1 MSGLEAGDFGGTDRF
16 VIQGRLGSGG
26 YGVVYRAI
34 DRERNRPV
42 ALKTLRHVAA
52 KSLVRF
58 KQEFRAL
65 ADVSHPNLVA
75 LYELSSHE
83 DRWFFTMELVDG
95 VNFLWYVRGETDG
108 AESDP
113 TSDLSRPTGS
123 DSNAFFAHGQDATP
137 PPMAVPEGALRL
149 DRLRQALGQLV
160 EGVEALHVAGM
171 LHRDIKPSNVL
182 VTRDGRVVLLDFGL
196 VEEIAP
202 GHSHTVD
209 AVGTPAYMS
218 PEQVAGL
225 PLTNASDWYNVGAML
240 YQALTGQLPFVGA
253 PLDVMRRK
261 QDSDPP
267 PPRALSPDV
276 PIDLDAMCEALLRRD
291 PAKRP
296 SGSDLL
302 GALRGGSASLP
313 SPAAPAVPS
322 AGSPLFVG
330 REAELAALRGA
341 CATVK
346 EGRAITVV
354 VHGSSGMGKSALVRR
369 FLDDLKAREPND
381 VVLAGRC
388 YERESVP
395 YKALDD
401 LVDALSRYLRRLPPA
416 QAEAFLPHDILA
428 LARVFPVLRQVSAV
442 NRARRAV
449 LDIPDSLE
457 LRRRAFAA
465 LRELFVRIADRWP
478 VVLFIDDLQWGD
490 VDSAA
495 LLEVLMRPPDPPAL
509 MLIGCYRT
517 EEAATSPLLR
527 LILPKRV
534 EFHAKLEMR
543 DILVGELSPAEAD
556 ALARA
561 LAGSDADARHVTR
574 EAIVGESRGNPYFIE
589 ELVRF
594 AQAEESGSSGR
605 LGGGD
610 GPPDA
615 ITFDHVIETRVARLP
630 DPARRLLD
638 VVTVAGAPVEV
649 AVADRAADLEKDS
662 ESALAALRASH
673 MVRTRMGVAGQE
685 VEPYHDRI
693 REAVVRHL
701 AAEDLAACHL
711 RLASAFL
718 STGRGDPERLAMHYL
733 EGGDPESAAE
743 YAATAAA
750 KAAEALAFDRA
761 ARLYRFALKLRTSSV
776 AERVRLEVRLGD
788 ALANAGRGAEA
799 AEAYLSA
806 AKGSDRVLEIDLHR
820 RAAQQ
825 LYTSGHIEE
834 GGQALELVL
843 ARLGMKLP
851 QTPRVALLSL
861 ILHRAQVRL
870 RGLRFRERDEA
881 QIPGQELLRID
892 TCWAV
897 GVGMAVVDM
906 VRGADFQARHL
917 VLALRAGEPYR
928 VAKAVAM
935 EAAYVSMGGSKSRE
949 RARRLVQ
956 ESQAL
961 AERVNRPY
969 AVALATLTAA
979 GAAWLDGRWRD
990 ARTLGEHSEQMLRE
1004 RCTGVDWEI
1013 LITQLIQLASLFFLG
1028 EVATLSQ
1035 RLPSLLEEA
1044 EGRGSLLAATYLRV
1058 SFCSHVAWLAADRP
1072 DLALEEIETGLSGWR
1087 QGRFDHL
1094 RLWVRGARTDIA
1106 LYRDERPAESERV
1119 GGRWRAVA
1127 RSLDRFAQVGFIR
1140 GLDNRGRRRL
1150 ALAAHAS
1157 ETAER
1162 DSHVRK
1168 AEAHARV
1175 ILKERTQWGDPL
1187 AHVLRAGVAAARG
1200 QTDAAIQM
1208 LESAEAGFGAAEM
1221 ALHAAAARRRRGELV
1236 GGDAGGS
1243 LVASADGWMAGQGIR
1258 CPERMAAM
1266 LAPGRW
1272 RAS

>member
-1 MSGLEAGDFGGTDRF
+1 VSGLEAGDFGGTDRF
-16 VIQGRLGSGG
+16 VIQSRLGSGG

-34 DRERNRPV
+34 DRERNRSV

-52 KSLVRF
+52 KSLIRF

-65 ADVSHPNLVA
+65 ADVSHPNLVT

-95 VNFLWYVRGETDG
+95 VNFLWYVRGVTEG

-123 DSNAFFAHGQDATP
+123 DSIAFFAEGQDGVGP
-137 PPMAVPEGALRL
+137 PLPPDGTLRL

-160 EGVEALHVAGM
+160 SGVEALHEAGM

-196 VEEIAP
+196 VAEIAP
-202 GHSHTVD
+202 GRSHSFD

-218 PEQVAGL
+218 PEQVADL
-225 PLTNASDWYNVGAML
+225 PLTNASDWYNVGTML

-276 PIDLDAMCEALLRRD
+276 PADLDALCEALLSRD

-296 SGSDLL
+296 SGSDLRR
-302 GALRGGSASLP
+302 ALSGRSASPP
-313 SPAAPAVPS
+313 SPPAAAPP

-330 REAELAALRGA
+330 RETELAALHA
-341 CATVK
+341 AFATVK

-369 FLDDLKAREPND
+369 FLDELKAREPDD

-401 LVDALSRYLRRLPPA
+401 LVDALSRYLRRLPSA

-465 LRELFVRIADRWP
+465 LRELFVRLADRWP

-490 VDSAA
+490 LDSAA

-543 DILVGELSPAEAD
+543 DILVGELSPTEAD
-556 ALARA
+556 ALARS
-561 LAGSDADARHVTR
+561 LAGSGGGARDVTR

-605 LGGGD
+605 GRTREGA
-610 GPPDA
+610 PPDV
-615 ITFDHVIETRVARLP
+615 ITFDHVIETRVAALP
-630 DPARRLLD
+630 GTARRLLD
-638 VVTVAGAPVEV
+638 VVAVAGAPIEV
-649 AVADRAADLEKDS
+649 GVADRAADLEKDS

-693 REAVVRHL
+693 REAVVGHL
-701 AAEDLAACHL
+701 AAEELAACHL
-711 RLASAFL
+711 RLASALL

-733 EGGDPESAAE
+733 EAGDPESAAE

-761 ARLYRFALKLRTSSV
+761 AGLYRFALKLRARSR
-776 AERVRLEVRLGD
+776 AEEARLEVRLGD

-834 GGQALELVL
+834 GGRALRLVL
-843 ARLGMKLP
+843 ARLGMRLP
-851 QTPRVALLSL
+851 QTPRMALLSL
-861 ILHRAQVRL
+861 ILRRAQVRL
-870 RGLRFRERDEA
+870 RGLRFREREEA

-892 TCWAV
+892 TCWSI
-897 GVGMAVVDM
+897 GIGLAVVDM

-928 VAKAVAM
+928 VAKALAM
-935 EAAYVSMGGSKSRE
+935 EAGYVAMGGSRSRR
-949 RARRLVQ
+949 RAQLLVQ

-961 AERVNRPY
+961 AERVDRPY
-969 AVALATLTAA
+969 AVALATLTA
-979 GAAWLDGRWRD
+979 GIAAWLDGRWRD
-990 ARTLGEHSEQMLRE
+990 ARTLCERSEQMLRE
-1004 RCTGVDWEI
+1004 RCTGVYWEV
-1013 LITQLIQLASLFFLG
+1013 LITQFMQLASLFFLG
-1028 EVATLSQ
+1028 EIAALSQ

-1044 EGRGSLLAATYLRV
+1044 EGRGSLLGATYLRV
-1058 SFCSHVAWLAADRP
+1058 GFCSHVAWLAADRP
-1072 DLALEEIETGLSGWR
+1072 DLALEEIEAGLSGWR
-1087 QGRFDHL
+1087 QGRFDL
-1094 RLWVRGARTDIA
+1094 LSLWVRGARTDIA
-1106 LYRDERPAESERV
+1106 LYNDDPPGPVERV
-1119 GGRWRAVA
+1119 GKASRAMA
-1127 RSLDRFAQVGFIR
+1127 RSLDRFVQVGFIR
-1140 GLDNRGRRRL
+1140 GLDTRARRRM
-1150 ALAAHAS
+1150 ASSAEATAA
-1157 ETAER
+1157 TR
-1162 DSHVRK
+1162 DAHLRVV
-1168 AEAHARV
+1168 EAHARA
-1175 ILKERTQWGDPL
+1175 ILEERTRWGDPL

-1200 QTDAAIQM
+1200 RTDAAVQW
-1208 LESAEAGFGAAEM
+1208 LESAEAGFGAADM

-1258 CPERMAAM
+1258 RPERMTAM
-1266 LAPGRW
+1266 LAPGKW